1 MGGMSLATAQA
12 AAAAAVAL
20 MPPPAVA
27 ATAAGCAT
35 TVGAPTT
42 AAGTGAAT
50 ATKWWH
56 DPQLTFGPPVDP
68 ELVARR
74 AAATAALGAREG
86 PEVQSAPAGGTLPSL
101 PSLPAD
107 PRARRGGMFA
117 SEGTP
122 PGRLSR
128 SLKRKAAAADAD
140 EASSGTTG
148 HEHAGPAASP
158 GGTFKVG
165 GQDVGAAHL
174 YSPAHRGL
182 LTSRPRPRRQHTF
195 CSTEHLHV
203 RVGSTLLLTWQ
214 CCSPGCPPCPCSLAR
229 RSARS
234 LYARATPAGPAPMP
248 LPLAPA
254 APRTRTPLSCCWQSA
269 SSEAAAA
276 ATQATS

>member
-27 ATAAGCAT
+27 ATAAGCTA

-42 AAGTGAAT
+42 AVGTGAAT

-165 GQDVGAAHL
+165 GQAVGAVQL
-174 YSPAHRGL
+174 YSLTQGGL
-182 LTSRPRPRRQHTF
+182 LTSRPRPCRQHTF
-195 CSTEHLHV
+195 CLTEHPLHAS
-203 RVGSTLLLTWQ
+203 VGSVLLPTWQ
-214 CCSPGCPPCPCSLAR
+214 LCSPR
-229 RSARS
+229 R
-234 LYARATPAGPAPMP
+234 PPAPA
-248 LPLAPA
+248 LSPA
-254 APRTRTPLSCCWQSA
+254 AAPGVCARTQRPWGPRRCGCRSRRRRPGRECR
-269 SSEAAAA
+269 
-276 ATQATS
+276 